1 MSTLGPDDEP
11 IDAPV
16 GDIFDNVTAYEGT
29 GSAFGAEVSTLS
41 VALGERR
48 NRRRRAAV
56 VVGAVGLPA
65 LLLAGSLAGRPAL
78 EKQFEGKV

>member
-1 MSTLGPDDEP
+1 MSTQGPDDEP

-16 GDIFDNVTAYEGT
+16 GDIFDNAASYEGT
-29 GSAFGAEVSTLS
+29 GSAYGADVSTLS

-56 VVGAVGLPA
+56 LVGAIGLPA
-65 LLLAGSLAGRPAL
+65 LLLAGSLAGRPAM
-78 EKQFEGKV
+78 ENE